1 MTRSS
6 ESLPVRGTTRH
17 DEHGLLLVLEHR
29 LDGHDTF
36 LSGELDLGEGRAP
49 VRIIS
54 LDDVTVLRPIHELPV
69 PAPVWSGTLHL
80 PHGLRPRTVPVDLAE
95 TAQAH
100 GRDLDVLDQAEM
112 RYALTF
118 LGEAT
123 TESIRTARIEAIVSA
138 LPLAGIEAA

>member
-17 DEHGLLLVLEHR
+17 DEQGPLLVLDHR

-36 LSGELDLGEGRAP
+36 LSGELDLGDGRAP

-54 LDDVTVLRPIHELPV
+54 LDDVTVLRPMHRVAV

-80 PHGLRPRTVPVDLAE
+80 PHGLRPRTIPTDLAE
-95 TAQAH
+95 AAQRH
-100 GRDLDVLDQAEM
+100 GRDLDALDQAET

-138 LPLAGIEAA
+138 LPVTGMETA

>member
-6 ESLPVRGTTRH
+6 ESIPVRGTTRY
-17 DEHGLLLVLEHR
+17 DEHGSLLVLEHR

-36 LSGELDLGEGRAP
+36 LSGELDLGEGRVP

-54 LDDVTVLRPIHELPV
+54 LDDVTVLRPMHRL
-69 PAPVWSGTLHL
+69 PAPAPTWAGTLHL
-80 PHGLRPRTVPVDLAE
+80 PHGLRPRTIPVDLAE
-95 TAQAH
+95 AAQMH
-100 GRDLDVLDQAEM
+100 GRDLGALDQAET

-123 TESIRTARIEAIVSA
+123 TEPIRAARLEAIVSA